1 MPPSVSVR
9 SGLFRVAN
17 SSWPESL
24 HTVHIITPP
33 MQTRPSI
40 PVIYCRVGGEQTR
53 RQRRDRCAGVEE
65 EKEQGGGRGEGGSDR
80 GDCRGGENEEGY
92 FQRMEQVKAQWRRGA
107 ALSLGGSLSHVNA
120 RLSCQSQGFLLLR
133 DCFLFPFLPNNTI
146 FHTHCKQK
154 KSFPFLIPL
163 ISVASPGNE

>member
-1 MPPSVSVR
+1 MPSHCRLLCACTLHNFYIEENRPGPSSPPPQFIFRPPHRLFTFFEHVAASLVAACCWVPPSVSVR

-40 PVIYCRVGGEQTR
+40 PVIYCRVEGEQTR
-53 RQRRDRCAGVEE
+53 RQRRDRCAPGE
-65 EKEQGGGRGEGGSDR
+65 EKEQGEGGGRGSDR

-92 FQRMEQVKAQWRRGA
+92 F
-107 ALSLGGSLSHVNA
+107 
-120 RLSCQSQGFLLLR
+120 
-133 DCFLFPFLPNNTI
+133 
-146 FHTHCKQK
+146 
-154 KSFPFLIPL
+154 
-163 ISVASPGNE
+163 